1 MRWPFHAG
9 MVDAGILKEY
19 YDEPSGCWKVDA
31 DGLVVQVLY
40 DVWSQHAPKH
50 GWPAECPL
58 DASIIVVWAYL
69 LVSRDPAAR
78 AQLMSPARVEGGP
91 HASEVTVDGG
101 YLLRLLIPL
110 PGPDGQMRNPV
121 MVNFID
127 VYLQMLNDIVSSTGW
142 RQANLP
148 SQRRAV

>member
-1 MRWPFHAG
+1 

-78 AQLMSPARVEGGP
+78 ARFHVARTSARVQ
-91 HASEVTVDGG
+91 T
-101 YLLRLLIPL
+101 R
-110 PGPDGQMRNPV
+110 
-121 MVNFID
+121 
-127 VYLQMLNDIVSSTGW
+127 SS
-142 RQANLP
+142 
-148 SQRRAV
+148 SKC

>member
-1 MRWPFHAG
+1 MA
-9 MVDAGILKEY
+9 
-19 YDEPSGCWKVDA
+19 
-31 DGLVVQVLY
+31 
-40 DVWSQHAPKH
+40 
-50 GWPAECPL
+50 
-58 DASIIVVWAYL
+58 
-69 LVSRDPAAR
+69 RDPAAR

-101 YLLRLLIPL
+101 YILRLLIPL

>member
-1 MRWPFHAG
+1 MPYISLSIYWSCSLERERER
-9 MVDAGILKEY
+9 L
-19 YDEPSGCWKVDA
+19 A
-31 DGLVVQVLY
+31 D
-40 DVWSQHAPKH
+40 
-50 GWPAECPL
+50 
-58 DASIIVVWAYL
+58 L
-69 LVSRDPAAR
+69 LRGRDGASRDFRLVHSLEISADRRRRGRRVRGFWAR
-78 AQLMSPARVEGGP
+78 HGP

>member
-1 MRWPFHAG
+1 M
-9 MVDAGILKEY
+9 
-19 YDEPSGCWKVDA
+19 
-31 DGLVVQVLY
+31 LVN
-40 DVWSQHAPKH
+40 
-50 GWPAECPL
+50 
-58 DASIIVVWAYL
+58 
-69 LVSRDPAAR
+69 RDPAAR

-127 VYLQMLNDIVSSTGW
+127 VYLQMLNDIASSTGW
-142 RQANLP
+142 RQAELG
-148 SQRRAV
+148 RR

>member
-1 MRWPFHAG
+1 MKLIGRRRAP
-9 MVDAGILKEY
+9 
-19 YDEPSGCWKVDA
+19 
-31 DGLVVQVLY
+31 LVRVAVGGHHRIFQVLY

>member
-1 MRWPFHAG
+1 M
-9 MVDAGILKEY
+9 
-19 YDEPSGCWKVDA
+19 
-31 DGLVVQVLY
+31 
-40 DVWSQHAPKH
+40 
-50 GWPAECPL
+50 
-58 DASIIVVWAYL
+58 
-69 LVSRDPAAR
+69 
-78 AQLMSPARVEGGP
+78 
-91 HASEVTVDGG
+91 TVDGG

>member
-1 MRWPFHAG
+1 

-40 DVWSQHAPKH
+40 DVWSQHAPNH